1 MSHQNRSDQETPP
14 VVVHVD
20 CVIFG
25 FMRKAL
31 YIPLLLRSTV
41 DASDPFP
48 DCWSLPGGPMRENET
63 PEEACFR
70 SFEEDI
76 GLKIEYLEQLY
87 TFGALDRDPRA
98 RTISIAYFA
107 LIQVTDKPLIW
118 GKDARTAQWFAIE
131 RLPEGPW
138 AFDHREIIEMAI
150 RRLRGK
156 LSYEPIGFN
165 LLSAEFSLPDLK
177 ALYDVILGKELD
189 RRNFYKKIKATGL
202 LHPTKTVPSKRGKPT
217 QLYRFDSCRYQE
229 LREQGFAF
237 EI

>member
-1 MSHQNRSDQETPP
+1 
-14 VVVHVD
+14 
-20 CVIFG
+20 
-25 FMRKAL
+25 
-31 YIPLLLRSTV
+31 
-41 DASDPFP
+41 
-48 DCWSLPGGPMRENET
+48 MRENET

-150 RRLRGK
+150 LQPLMARANKWRR
-156 LSYEPIGFN
+156 
-165 LLSAEFSLPDLK
+165 
-177 ALYDVILGKELD
+177 
-189 RRNFYKKIKATGL
+189 
-202 LHPTKTVPSKRGKPT
+202 
-217 QLYRFDSCRYQE
+217 
-229 LREQGFAF
+229 
-237 EI
+237 